1 MGLMHKHNV
10 SVSLCK
16 LHPINSLRYCI
27 RQIFKIERQKGKI
40 CIRGM
45 YPVPAPA
52 HARDIRWF
60 CKVMKRYFF
69 ARSTENGYSSTSIP
83 LPVILICSK
92 TFSKKSIPRHLTRG
106 APTTCRDTG
115 SLLTS
120 LMLPLILL
128 EARHIYWPCCS
139 YVTFVRINRWP
150 VPHSNGIR
158 PSVKICAHLHTRDR
172 TEKFAD

>member
-27 RQIFKIERQKGKI
+27 RQIFKIERQKG
-40 CIRGM
+40 
-45 YPVPAPA
+45 
-52 HARDIRWF
+52 DIYSRYVS
-60 CKVMKRYFF
+60 CPSPRTHKRYSMILQSNEAIFF
-69 ARSTENGYSSTSIP
+69 REIHRKRLFVNVDSSPGNSD
-83 LPVILICSK
+83 LQQNFLK
-92 TFSKKSIPRHLTRG
+92 KKSIPRHLTRG

>member
-1 MGLMHKHNV
+1 MHKHNV

-16 LHPINSLRYCI
+16 LHSLNSPRRYCVE
-27 RQIFKIERQKGKI
+27 FSKLNDGKERYVFADI
-40 CIRGM
+40 
-45 YPVPAPA
+45 PAR
-52 HARDIRWF
+52 ARDIRSR
-60 CKVMKRYFF
+60 KVMKRYFF
-69 ARSTENGYSSTSIP
+69 ATDPPETVIRQRR

-92 TFSKKSIPRHLTRG
+92 TFSKKEGISPPRRLTRG

-120 LMLPLILL
+120 LTLPLILL

-150 VPHSNGIR
+150 VPHSNGMR
-158 PSVKICAHLHTRDR
+158 PSVNICAHLHTTRRNLPD
-172 TEKFAD
+172 